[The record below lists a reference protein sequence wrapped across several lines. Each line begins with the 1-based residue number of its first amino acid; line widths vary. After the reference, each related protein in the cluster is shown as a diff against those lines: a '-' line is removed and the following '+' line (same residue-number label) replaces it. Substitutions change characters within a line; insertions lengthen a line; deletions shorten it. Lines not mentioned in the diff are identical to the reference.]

1 MLKNIFLILIISLIF
16 ISCSKKEKVDQILD
30 QENIEKQMVVAY
42 REGVEALDL
51 EDGLTAYKKF
61 SEAELLYP
69 QSSWAPQSSIMA
81 AYSLYISSYYDD
93 AIFQLERHLKN
104 YPLDKNLD
112 YVHYLIGIC
121 YFEQLSDEKKDL
133 APLKNTQKK
142 LEYVI
147 NEYPNSDFAIDAK
160 FKLGLT
166 KNILAAKE
174 MHIGRYYMKTEKWI
188 GAINRFKVVINNYD
202 DTVFVDEALHRLVEI
217 YFKIGYEEEAKKIA
231 YTLGYNY
238 GSSEWYKNSY
248 KLFNKTYKPIK
259 IDKNNKETGK
269 THNFLLKKFKSIF
282 E

>member
-1 MLKNIFLILIISLIF
+1 MIKKFFLIIIISLIF
-16 ISCSKKEKVDQILD
+16 VACGKKEKVDQILD
-30 QENIEKQMVVAY
+30 EENIEMQMIVAY

-51 EDGLTAYKKF
+51 GDGLTAYKKF

-69 QSSWAPQSSIMA
+69 QSSWAPKSSLMA
-81 AYSLYISSYYDD
+81 AYSLYTSMFYDD
-93 AIFQLERHLKN
+93 AVFQLERHLKN

-142 LEYVI
+142 LEYIIV
-147 NEYPNSDFAIDAK
+147 EYPNSDFAIDAK

-174 MHIGRYYMKTEKWI
+174 MYIGRYYMKTEKWI
-188 GAINRFKVVINNYD
+188 GAINRFKVVVKDYD

-248 KLFNKTYKPIK
+248 KLFNKTYKPAK
-259 IDKNNKETGK
+259 IGKNKKEKGK
-269 THNFLLKKFKSIF
+269 THNFLLKKFNSIF
-282 E
+282 D

>member
-1 MLKNIFLILIISLIF
+1 MIKKIFLILIISLIF
-16 ISCSKKEKVDQILD
+16 VACGKKEKVDQILD
-30 QENIEKQMVVAY
+30 EENIERQMIVAY

-51 EDGLTAYKKF
+51 GDGLTAYKKF

-69 QSSWAPQSSIMA
+69 QSSWASKSSIMA
-81 AYSLYISSYYDD
+81 AYSLYTANFYDD
-93 AIFQLERHLKN
+93 AVFQLERHLKN

-142 LEYVI
+142 LEYII

-174 MHIGRYYMKTEKWI
+174 MYIGRYYMKTEKWI
-188 GAINRFKVVINNYD
+188 GAINRFKVVVKNYD

-231 YTLGYNY
+231 YTLGYKY
-238 GSSEWYKNSY
+238 ESSEWYKNSY
-248 KLFNKTYKPIK
+248 KLFNKTYKLVK
-259 IDKNNKETGK
+259 IEKNKKEKGK

-282 E
+282 D

>member
-1 MLKNIFLILIISLIF
+1 MIKKIFLILIISLIF
-16 ISCSKKEKVDQILD
+16 VACGKKEKVDQILD
-30 QENIEKQMVVAY
+30 EENIERQMIVAY

-51 EDGLTAYKKF
+51 GDGLTAYKKF

-69 QSSWAPQSSIMA
+69 QSSWASKSSIMA
-81 AYSLYISSYYDD
+81 AYSLYTANFYDD
-93 AIFQLERHLKN
+93 AVFQLERHLKN

-142 LEYVI
+142 LEYII
-147 NEYPNSDFAIDAK
+147 NKYPNSDFAIDAK
-160 FKLGLT
+160 FKLDLT

-174 MHIGRYYMKTEKWI
+174 MYIGRYYMKTEKWI
-188 GAINRFKVVINNYD
+188 GAINRFKVVVKNYD

-248 KLFNKTYKPIK
+248 KLFNKTYKLVK
-259 IDKNNKETGK
+259 IEKNKKEKGK

-282 E
+282 D